1 MGEFSG
7 VNCGRPSPDPGEVSV
22 NNDALELDLKIN
34 EGYPAYSAVHLPFG
48 TIHQGLSGGDLAVPL
63 FLNTL
68 EQSGLSRWLRESES
82 VFGFYFILTFHTIG
96 LALVVGPNA
105 AIDLRL
111 LGVAQDIPLPSLRTW
126 FNLMWL
132 GLAINVTSGIF
143 LVLAYPSK
151 AVTNP
156 DFYIKLTL
164 VAFAVWTLQRIK
176 SQVFDDSS
184 LSEAARLARGKTL
197 AVWSLALWL
206 GVVTAGRLLAYTCS
220 YLVYGVPC

>member
-1 MGEFSG
+1 M
-7 VNCGRPSPDPGEVSV
+7 
-22 NNDALELDLKIN
+22 
-34 EGYPAYSAVHLPFG
+34 
-48 TIHQGLSGGDLAVPL
+48 AVPL

-68 EQSGLSRWLRESES
+68 EQTGLSTWLRESPS
-82 VFGFYFILTFHTIG
+82 VFGFYFILVFHTIG

-111 LGVAQDIPLPSLRTW
+111 LGVATNIPLPPLRSW
-126 FNLMWL
+126 FNLIWL

-151 AVTNP
+151 AFTNP

-164 VAFAVWTLQRIK
+164 IGFAVWTLRK
-176 SQVFDDSS
+176 MKRQVFDDSS
-184 LSEAARLARGKTL
+184 LSEAGMLARGKML
-197 AVWSLALWL
+197 AVWSLVLWA
-206 GVVTAGRLLAYTCS
+206 GVITAGRLLAYTCS

>member
-1 MGEFSG
+1 M
-7 VNCGRPSPDPGEVSV
+7 
-22 NNDALELDLKIN
+22 AI
-34 EGYPAYSAVHLPFG
+34 
-48 TIHQGLSGGDLAVPL
+48 PL

-82 VFGFYFILTFHTIG
+82 VFGFYFVLVFHTIG

-111 LGVAQDIPLPSLRTW
+111 LGVAHEIPLQSLRSW

-132 GLAINVTSGIF
+132 GLAMNFTSGIF

-151 AVTNP
+151 AFTNP

-164 VAFAVWTLQRIK
+164 IGFAVWIMVRIK
-176 SQVFDDSS
+176 RQVFDDSS
-184 LSEAARLARGKTL
+184 VSDAAMLARSKTL
-197 AVWSLALWL
+197 AAWSLLLWA
-206 GVVTAGRLLAYTCS
+206 GVITAGRLLAYTCS
-220 YLVYGVPC
+220 YLVYEVPCQ